1 MGRERVILHCDL
13 NNFYASVECRYD
25 PRLRTVPMAVGG
37 SEQDRHGIV
46 LAKNELAKQFGIKTA
61 ETLWQA
67 RQKCPNLVVVPPHFD
82 RYYEISRAVRA
93 IYARY
98 TDRIE
103 PFGIDECWLD
113 VTGSTLLFGSGVEI
127 AERLRREVRE
137 ELGVTISVGVSFNK
151 VFAKLGSDLK
161 KPDAVSV
168 IPSDR
173 FREIVW
179 GLSAREMIGV
189 GESTARQLEAMGV
202 YTIGQLAQF
211 DRRLLGKKLGKH
223 GDALWQCANGEDRTP
238 VALETA
244 EEEIQSVGN
253 SITCPRDLQTAGE
266 VWSVL
271 LLVAESVSRRLREK
285 RLCASQVIVT
295 IKDNRFVYTEHSRR
309 LEYSC
314 RDSTDLA
321 RAAME
326 AFQERYRWEHPVRAV
341 GLRAS
346 GRIDEEEA
354 EQISLYSGFAEA
366 CRREAVESRVDLLR
380 KKYGKEIIRRAV
392 HLEEEERSHRFH
404 GSDPAPMP
412 TFHSK

>member
-1 MGRERVILHCDL
+1 MAKERVILHCDL
-13 NNFYASVECRYD
+13 NNFYASVECKYD
-25 PRLRTVPMAVGG
+25 SRLREVPMAVGG
-37 SEQDRHGIV
+37 SEEHRHGIV

-67 RQKCPNLVVVPPHFD
+67 RQKCPELVVVPPHYD
-82 RYYEISRAVRA
+82 RYYEISRAARA

-113 VTGSTLLFGSGVEI
+113 VTGSDLLFGTGTEI
-127 AERLRREVRE
+127 AQRLRREVRE

-161 KPDAVSV
+161 KPDAVSE
-168 IPSDR
+168 IPRDR

-189 GESTARQLEAMGV
+189 GGSTAQRLEAMGV
-202 YTIGQLAQF
+202 YTIGQLARF
-211 DRRLLGKKLGKH
+211 DRKLLRRKLGKH
-223 GDALWQCANGEDRTP
+223 GDALWQYANGEDHSP
-238 VALETA
+238 VALEGA
-244 EEEIQSVGN
+244 EEEIKSVGN
-253 SITCPRDLQTAGE
+253 SVTCPRDLQTAGE

-285 RLCASQVIVT
+285 QLCAGIVT
-295 IKDNRFVYTEHSRR
+295 VTVKDSQFGYAEHSRR

-321 RAAME
+321 RAAMA
-326 AFQERYRWEHPVRAV
+326 AFQESYHWERPVRAV
-341 GLRAS
+341 GIRTTELS
-346 GRIDEEEA
+346 DEGEAAQTSLFGGLEEV
-354 EQISLYSGFAEA
+354 
-366 CRREAVESRVDLLR
+366 CRREAVESRVDQLR
-380 KKYGKEIIRRAV
+380 QKYGREIIRRAV
-392 HLEEEERSHRFH
+392 HLEEEQRSHRFH
-404 GSDPAPMP
+404 GSDSDPMP
-412 TFHSK
+412 TFHSR